1 MLRFSS
7 EHLNLRSALHL
18 WDKMIFPVVV
28 SFPHHHSTS
37 GSANSTVRYSST
49 GKNNFTGGA
58 YIHTGHNVPSFPVG
72 IMIVIAVA
80 AFVAFFFL
88 LPLLWATLGV
98 ILEHRNRRLLE
109 LRNSRLLELRN
120 SRSQEPQTTT
130 YIRRAS
136 QQAIS
141 DGSLHTNVRDASR
154 SRLGRRGASSVG
166 NQHEELFGAHTHAI
180 RLAKI
185 QIAPRSR
192 DDAAENAP
200 APSPPWHQGHDSVQ
214 TGARTGI
221 DIQEPQSAA
230 QPAGRWRIDDDIP
243 GISAE
248 TPPSYE
254 ARVRDQIY
262 RSPFLA
268 SEDDSPVPPYAE
280 NYNPRAEGAE
290 VDLELGL
297 PARST

>member
-1 MLRFSS
+1 
-7 EHLNLRSALHL
+7 
-18 WDKMIFPVVV
+18 
-28 SFPHHHSTS
+28 
-37 GSANSTVRYSST
+37 
-49 GKNNFTGGA
+49 
-58 YIHTGHNVPSFPVG
+58 
-72 IMIVIAVA
+72 MIVIAVA

-98 ILEHRNRRLLE
+98 ILQHRNRR
-109 LRNSRLLELRN
+109 SLELRN

-154 SRLGRRGASSVG
+154 SHLGRREASSVG
-166 NQHEELFGAHTHAI
+166 NQHELFGVHTHAI

-192 DDAAENAP
+192 DNAAENAP
-200 APSPPWHQGHDSVQ
+200 APSAPSHQGRDSVQ

-248 TPPSYE
+248 ILPSYE
-254 ARVRDQIY
+254 VCT
-262 RSPFLA
+262 F
-268 SEDDSPVPPYAE
+268 VE
-280 NYNPRAEGAE
+280 NVSKSYQG
-290 VDLELGL
+290 
-297 PARST
+297 